1 MAARVADR
9 GAQSTMRI
17 NVSVLGVMFA
27 FFALAEEAMAMS
39 NSPPADGPVKVEITE
54 RDGKFRLLRG
64 GKPYV
69 VRGAGLVHADLEYF
83 AAQGGNSFRTWSVDG
98 GPEPATQLLDH
109 ARALGLTV
117 SLCLDIARERHGFD
131 YDDEA
136 AVQRQLEQVRAQV
149 LQHRDHPAL
158 LTWIIGNELNQEYKN
173 PKVFDAVNDISKMI
187 HEIDPNHPTTT
198 AISGAHKDV
207 IVDVMERASDLDFIS
222 FQVYGDLPNLPRRVE
237 DAGYEGPY
245 FVTEWGATGHW
256 EVLSTDWGAPVEHT
270 STEKAANYADGYR
283 KALEPHGDR
292 AIGNYVFLWGQK
304 QERTPTWYGTF
315 LETGEATEA
324 VDVMYYIWNKR
335 WPENRAP
342 RVSPI
347 TLDGKVAFDN
357 VTLIPG
363 KDYKANIVAE
373 DADSDPLTFHWE
385 VRHES
390 TATEVGGD
398 QEEIPDVVEGLIAD
412 PGKHEITLT
421 APGEKGAYRL
431 FVYVYDGKNHAGHAN
446 IPFYVQ

>member
-1 MAARVADR
+1 M
-9 GAQSTMRI
+9 
-17 NVSVLGVMFA
+17 
-27 FFALAEEAMAMS
+27 
-39 NSPPADGPVKVEITE
+39 
-54 RDGKFRLLRG
+54 
-64 GKPYV
+64 
-69 VRGAGLVHADLEYF
+69 
-83 AAQGGNSFRTWSVDG
+83 
-98 GPEPATQLLDH
+98 
-109 ARALGLTV
+109 
-117 SLCLDIARERHGFD
+117 
-131 YDDEA
+131 
-136 AVQRQLEQVRAQV
+136 
-149 LQHRDHPAL
+149 
-158 LTWIIGNELNQEYKN
+158 
-173 PKVFDAVNDISKMI
+173 
-187 HEIDPNHPTTT
+187 
-198 AISGAHKDV
+198 
-207 IVDVMERASDLDFIS
+207 
-222 FQVYGDLPNLPRRVE
+222 
-237 DAGYEGPY
+237 
-245 FVTEWGATGHW
+245 
-256 EVLSTDWGAPVEHT
+256 
-270 STEKAANYADGYR
+270 
-283 KALEPHGDR
+283 
-292 AIGNYVFLWGQK
+292 FLWGQK

-342 RVSPI
+342 QVSPI

-357 VTLIPG
+357 VTLIPD